1 MSGLDPYIFSVALTL
16 FLLIGAIELTVEKLI
31 SLVRMVRKL
40 KAALRGEELS
50 LPPRSEAQTVSRPYD
65 QDRK

>member
-1 MSGLDPYIFSVALTL
+1 MSELDPYIFSTALTL
-16 FLLIGAIELTVEKLI
+16 FLLIGAIEVTIEKLI

-40 KAALRGEELS
+40 KVALKGDELS
-50 LPPRSEAQTVSRPYD
+50 LSPRTEAQSVSRPYD